1 MHCSAAGLL
10 STFLLCGPQGGAR
23 PPIPTPTPSAP
34 PEPSPCLAPAQDR
47 AAGARCGTV
56 SARDPVSARGWRPVL
71 RVGHRAFIL
80 PQVLCSLNHGF
91 NYLIFSSSEKEF
103 SFPYSNQYSALCV
116 ESLRSRLW
124 ASPRGRTAAWSFSLS
139 PSGWPRSTTPRG
151 HLGGAAPRPCHC
163 SVWPPHLLLP
173 SPVILRFRFNKS
185 SCPPHLL
192 LTPHFLC
199 RPVWARAP
207 QPRRPRGSLL

>member
-1 MHCSAAGLL
+1 MHCSAAGLP

-47 AAGARCGTV
+47 AAGACCGTV

-103 SFPYSNQYSALCV
+103 SFPYSNQYSASLLCLVCRVTEVKAVGVPTRTDSSLVLLSHPPAGPVARLPGATWV
-116 ESLRSRLW
+116 EPHLVP
-124 ASPRGRTAAWSFSLS
+124 ATA
-139 PSGWPRSTTPRG
+139 PSGHRICCSPALSSSG
-151 HLGGAAPRPCHC
+151 FVSIKAA
-163 SVWPPHLLLP
+163 VPH
-173 SPVILRFRFNKS
+173 I
-185 SCPPHLL
+185 C
-192 LTPHFLC
+192 C
-199 RPVWARAP
+199 
-207 QPRRPRGSLL
+207 